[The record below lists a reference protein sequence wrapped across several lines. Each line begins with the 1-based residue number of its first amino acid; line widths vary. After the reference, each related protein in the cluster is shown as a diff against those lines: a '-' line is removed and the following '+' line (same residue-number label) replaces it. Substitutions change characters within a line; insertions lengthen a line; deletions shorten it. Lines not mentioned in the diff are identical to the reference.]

1 MNQLAIDFLRRYES
15 CRLAAYRDAGGVWT
29 IGYGAT
35 GAGIDA
41 NTQWSQEKADA
52 DLARRVANVETT
64 VSLRTVSVGPTLQQ
78 SAALISFAYNVGT
91 WAFSTSHVLA
101 FVLARDWLA
110 AAKALLQWDHVNGVE
125 SIGLLK
131 RRMAEGALFL
141 DGSR

>member
-1 MNQLAIDFLRRYES
+1 MNRLAIDFLRRYES

-35 GAGIDA
+35 GAGIGAD
-41 NTQWSQEKADA
+41 TQWSEAQADA

-64 VSLRTVSVGPTLQQ
+64 VSLKIVSIRPTLPQ
-78 SAALISFAYNVGT
+78 SAALVSFAYNVGT
-91 WAFSTSHVLA
+91 WAFANSHVLA
-101 FVLARDWLA
+101 FVLARDWLS

-141 DGSR
+141 DGCG